1 MKAQIHPTYHTQ
13 AKVVCA
19 CGNTFTTGSTQ
30 EEIHVEVCSACHP
43 FFTGQ
48 MRFVDTA
55 GRVDKFKDRLA
66 NSVKKVS
73 KKEKR
78 SIKKQKKVEQ
88 ELRKPTSLQELRKK
102 V

>member
-13 AKVVCA
+13 ARVVCA

-66 NSVKKVS
+66 NSIKKVS

-88 ELRKPTSLQELRKK
+88 ELNRPTSLQELRKK